1 MIVKIKVKKYEKI
14 NTKINAFSNKS
25 DIFLFS
31 QTNFTV
37 YTLNIGTRIYID
49 SNILIRQQY
58 EANVKIFYNTD
69 VIIANLS
76 NAQPLVKTIN
86 NWVSNVTNANID
98 RIIEDG
104 KN

>member
-1 MIVKIKVKKYEKI
+1 M
-14 NTKINAFSNKS
+14 FFLSNL
-25 DIFLFS
+25 IFHVFS
-31 QTNFTV
+31 QTNFTA

-49 SNILIRQQY
+49 SNILVRQQY
-58 EANVKIFYNTD
+58 EANVKFFYNTD

-76 NAQPLVKTIN
+76 NAQPLVKAIN
-86 NWVSNVTNANID
+86 NWVSNITNANID

>member
-1 MIVKIKVKKYEKI
+1 M
-14 NTKINAFSNKS
+14 FFLSNL
-25 DIFLFS
+25 IFHVSS
-31 QTNFTV
+31 QTNFTA

-49 SNILIRQQY
+49 SNILVRQQY
-58 EANVKIFYNTD
+58 EANVKFFYNTD

-76 NAQPLVKTIN
+76 NAQPLVKAIN
-86 NWVSNVTNANID
+86 NWVNNITNANID

>member
-1 MIVKIKVKKYEKI
+1 M
-14 NTKINAFSNKS
+14 FFLSNL
-25 DIFLFS
+25 IFHVSS
-31 QTNFTV
+31 QTNFTA

-49 SNILIRQQY
+49 SNILVRQQY
-58 EANVKIFYNTD
+58 EANVKFFYNTD

-76 NAQPLVKTIN
+76 NAQPLVKVIN
-86 NWVSNVTNANID
+86 NWVNNITNANID

>member
-1 MIVKIKVKKYEKI
+1 M
-14 NTKINAFSNKS
+14 FFLSNL
-25 DIFLFS
+25 IFLIFS
-31 QTNFTV
+31 QTNYTAN
-37 YTLNIGTRIYID
+37 TLNIGTRIYID
-49 SNILIRQQY
+49 SNISVRQQY

-76 NAQPLVKTIN
+76 DAQPVVKAIN
-86 NWVSNVTNANID
+86 SWVSNVTNTNID

>member
-1 MIVKIKVKKYEKI
+1 M
-14 NTKINAFSNKS
+14 FFLSNL
-25 DIFLFS
+25 IFHVFS
-31 QTNFTV
+31 QTNFTA

-49 SNILIRQQY
+49 SNILVRQQY
-58 EANVKIFYNTD
+58 EANVKFFYNTD

-76 NAQPLVKTIN
+76 NAQPLVKAIN
-86 NWVSNVTNANID
+86 NWVNNITNANID